1 MRIPPGAWLAPTAPL
16 PSAPGEGQRSAG
28 RAGYTGHAHFWQRA
42 LSRRR
47 VIQGAAASSAAAL
60 ASGLLPHMAYA
71 KPASADPRP
80 IPGVLFPGTPFH
92 VNFPGS
98 EEPSSITDFNG
109 FVGATDLQGTGTDG
123 LLFDL
128 DMRFMQGT
136 YVGVD
141 GRVHRGTFGFV

>member
-16 PSAPGEGQRSAG
+16 PSAPGEGQRTTG
-28 RAGYTGHAHFWQRA
+28 HAGYAGHAHFWQRA

-60 ASGLLPHMAYA
+60 ASGLLPRMAYA

-80 IPGVLFPGTPFH
+80 IPGVLFPDTPFH

-141 GRVHRGTFGFV
+141 GRLHRGTFGFV